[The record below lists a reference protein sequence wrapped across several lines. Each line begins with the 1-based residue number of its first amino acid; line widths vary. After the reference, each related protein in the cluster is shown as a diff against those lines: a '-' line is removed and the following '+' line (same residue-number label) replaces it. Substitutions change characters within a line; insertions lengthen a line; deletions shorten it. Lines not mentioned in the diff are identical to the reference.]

1 MPRNNFVRGGKSA
14 QPEAEITT
22 PRRIPGLATHSV
34 VSNGFQMY
42 IIISK
47 RTQRAV
53 SPETYVDKLEADA
66 NRKEMERPEELES
79 VPTGSYDSAEF
90 TLRKIEGQGW

>member
-1 MPRNNFVRGGKSA
+1 MGDSLAISRLLYWAARDVASPRPKL
-14 QPEAEITT
+14 PT
-22 PRRIPGLATHSV
+22 PRRILGLAAHSV

-53 SPETYVDKLEADA
+53 SPETYDDKREADA
-66 NRKEMERPEELES
+66 NRKEMERPDELES
-79 VPTGSYDSAEF
+79 VPTGSYESAEF
-90 TLRKIEGQGW
+90 TLP

>member
-1 MPRNNFVRGGKSA
+1 
-14 QPEAEITT
+14 
-22 PRRIPGLATHSV
+22 
-34 VSNGFQMY
+34 MY

-66 NRKEMERPEELES
+66 NRKEMERPDELES
-79 VPTGSYDSAEF
+79 VPTGSYESAEF
-90 TLRKIEGQGW
+90 TLP